1 MGADTRFDLVV
12 IGDVNPDV
20 IVVSPDLDIRFGQH
34 ESFVDDGC
42 LVLGGSAAIAA
53 SGTARL
59 GLRTAFAGVVGDDAL
74 GRICREALVQSGVDV
89 SMLAVDPAVR
99 TGLTVVLQQSGD
111 RAILTYGGSI
121 RALSMHH
128 VSVEALTAARHVHVG
143 SYFLLD
149 GLRPALPELFAVLRA
164 RGCTTSL
171 DTNFDPAER
180 WDVGAVLDECDVLLP
195 SATEACRL
203 AGVTALD
210 DALGRLA
217 ARVPIVAATDGAAG
231 AVAARGTDRVRVDAA
246 RVPGGVVDAIGAG
259 DTFDAGFL
267 YGFLNGWDLER
278 SMRFAAGA
286 AALSLRGRGGTE
298 RQGTLVEVLATAGLT
313 A

>member
-1 MGADTRFDLVV
+1 VGADTRFDLLV

-20 IVVSPDLDIRFGQH
+20 IVASADLDIQFGQH

-42 LVLGGSAAIAA
+42 LALGGSAAITACGA
-53 SGTARL
+53 ARL
-59 GLRTAFAGVVGDDAL
+59 GLRTAFVAVVGDDAL
-74 GRICREALVQSGVDV
+74 GHICRDLLQQSGVDV
-89 SMLAVDPAVR
+89 SMLVVDPAVR
-99 TGLTVVLQQSGD
+99 TGLTVLLQQSDD

-121 RALSMHH
+121 RTLSMRH
-128 VSVEALTAARHVHVG
+128 VPAEALKAARHVHVG

-149 GLRPALPELFAVLRA
+149 GLRPALPELFATLHA
-164 RGCTTSL
+164 RGQTTSL

-180 WDVGAVLDECDVLLP
+180 WDAGAVLDECDVLLP

-203 AGVTALD
+203 AGVTALG
-210 DALGRLA
+210 DALDRLA
-217 ARVPIVAATDGAAG
+217 ARVPIVVATDGAAG
-231 AVAARGTDRVRVDAA
+231 AVAARGNDRVRVDAA
-246 RVPGGVVDAIGAG
+246 PVAGGIIDAIGAG

-267 YGFLNGWDLER
+267 YGFLNTWDLER
-278 SMRFAAGA
+278 SIRLAVGA

-298 RQGTLVEVLATAGLT
+298 RQGTLAEALDSAGLT